1 MFKFA
6 KKKLT
11 FFTDGVWV
19 ANIAC
24 STNTHSSVIVNL
36 AFSIGSTNSGE
47 ARVLAFFL
55 DACKVEWAFR
65 IGCAFRLG
73 C

>member
-1 MFKFA
+1 MLLKR
-6 KKKLT
+6 KLT

-19 ANIAC
+19 THKTS
-24 STNTHSSVIVNL
+24 STNTHSSVIVDIAL
-36 AFSIGSTNSGE
+36 SIGSTNSCK
-47 ARVLAFFL
+47 ARILAFFL
-55 DACKVEWAFR
+55 DACKVEWAFG